1 MAHVKKRGESQLK
14 TVFKM
19 TDIEIILSACPG
31 MNIEDARA
39 MLVARSRTDKKIAD
53 RASRVVDPKTIHVPA
68 HSRWTH
74 SLVKPAKRVTS
85 KSADHTSRLSNS
97 RTDSK
102 AMKEFLANGGT
113 ITVLPTRNAKGS
125 KAQRIRVGSSIVKS
139 VSKQRAAHTKQDRNA
154 RALRS

>member
-1 MAHVKKRGESQLK
+1 MKRGETQMK

-39 MLVARSRTDKKIAD
+39 MLVARSRADKKIAE
-53 RASRVVDPKTIHVPA
+53 RASRIVDPKTIHVPA
-68 HSRWTH
+68 DKRLNHSF
-74 SLVKPAKRVTS
+74 VKPAKRVTS
-85 KSADHTSRLSNS
+85 ANADHTSRLSNS

-113 ITVLPTRNAKGS
+113 ITVCPTRTAKGS
-125 KAQRIRVGSSIVKS
+125 KPQRMHISGAIVKS
-139 VSKQRAAHTKQDRNA
+139 VSKQRAAHTKHDRNV